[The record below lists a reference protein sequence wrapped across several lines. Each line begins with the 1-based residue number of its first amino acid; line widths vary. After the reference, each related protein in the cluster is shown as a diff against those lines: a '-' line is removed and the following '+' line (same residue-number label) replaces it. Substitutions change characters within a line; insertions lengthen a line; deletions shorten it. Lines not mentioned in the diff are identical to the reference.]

1 VAARIDPVDL
11 TRALV
16 RCPSVTPDDAGA
28 LSVLEGALVPLG
40 FVCRRLR
47 FSHPG
52 TPDVDNLYA
61 RLGDGRPH
69 FCFAGHTDVV
79 PPGEVSAWS
88 APPFAGEVVDGRL
101 IGRGAVDMKG
111 AIGAFVAAVSRL
123 VEAGRDG
130 LSGSIS
136 LLVTGDE
143 EGPAINGTVKVLEWM
158 KAHGEIP
165 DHCLVGEPTSRSAL
179 GETLKIGRRGSLNG
193 LLTVHGTQGHVA
205 YPRHFDNP
213 IRRLMRM
220 LAAVT
225 DQPLDAGSAHFEPSR
240 AEVTSIDVGNP
251 TTNLIPG
258 KATARFNVRFND
270 LHTGQSLKAW
280 IAQRCADV
288 GGRFELDVEVSGES
302 FLCPPG
308 PWTDRLVSAIREA
321 TGRTPSLD
329 TGGGTSDA
337 RFIKNL
343 CPVAEFGLSHA
354 TAHKVDEQVAVAD
367 LEGLADIYHRLL
379 AAYFAAPPCPA

>member
-1 VAARIDPVDL
+1 MASRLDPVDL

-28 LSVLEGALVPLG
+28 LAVLEGALVPLG
-40 FVCRRLR
+40 FVCRRLK
-47 FSHPG
+47 FSQPG

-61 RLGDGRPH
+61 RLGDSRPH

-79 PPGEVSAWS
+79 PPGEVTAWS
-88 APPFAGEVVDGRL
+88 APPFAGTVVDGRL

-111 AIGAFVAAVSRL
+111 AIGAFVAAVSRF
-123 VEAGRDG
+123 VETGRDG
-130 LSGSIS
+130 FSGSIS

-143 EGPAINGTVKVLEWM
+143 EGPAVNGTVKVLEWM
-158 KAHGEIP
+158 KAHDEIP
-165 DHCLVGEPTSRSAL
+165 DHCLVGEPTSRGAL

-193 LLTVHGTQGHVA
+193 VLTVHGTQGHVA
-205 YPRHFDNP
+205 YPQHFDNP

-240 AEVTSIDVGNP
+240 AEVTSIDVGNA

-270 LHTGQSLKAW
+270 LHTGESLKTW
-280 IAQRCADV
+280 IARRCAEV
-288 GGRFELDVEVSGES
+288 GGRFELDVEVSGDS

-308 PWTDRLVSAIREA
+308 PWIDRLVSAIREA
-321 TGRTPSLD
+321 TGRTPALD

-337 RFIKNL
+337 RFIKDL